1 MMIEYGEELKK
12 QDEIQNKM
20 FEIEKSYMKKEEI
33 IELLN
38 NIDFV
43 SVKKCDLELITGFI
57 CDGSTGE
64 VKSLTKNI
72 EID

>member
-1 MMIEYGEELKK
+1 MMIEYGEELKN
-12 QDEIQNKM
+12 QDIIQNKM

-43 SVKKCDLELITGFI
+43 LVKKCDLELITGFI

-64 VKSLTKNI
+64 IKPLTKNI

>member
-1 MMIEYGEELKK
+1 MIEYGEELKN
-12 QDEIQNKM
+12 QDIIQNKM

-43 SVKKCDLELITGFI
+43 LVKKCDLELITGFI

-64 VKSLTKNI
+64 IKPLTKNI